1 MTANLSNQLD
11 LDANPKTGS
20 LLGAIAPHSPIGIT
34 PVLHQNLVWNL
45 PPADLNLS
53 SNAVHVWRASLEQP
67 ALPIQQLAQTLSE
80 DEQLRAKRFYFE
92 RDRKHFIVGRGMLR
106 TILGHY
112 ANTEPNQLQF
122 SYGSRGKPALASTNT
137 DSMLQ
142 FNLSHSNG
150 LALYAV
156 TRDRQIGIDLEYIRP
171 ISDIEQLTKR
181 FFSPSEYSVIRSL
194 PKNEQQVTFFKI
206 WTCKEAYL
214 KATGEGLAQLQ
225 QVEVSLTDGETCQLN
240 IHRDSQGATYWSL
253 QMLAPATDYVA
264 ALAVEGHD
272 WDLSC
277 WQG

>member
-45 PPADLNLS
+45 PSADLNLS

-122 SYGSRGKPALASTNT
+122 SYGSRGKPALVSTDT

-171 ISDIEQLTKR
+171 ISDIEQLSKR
-181 FFSPSEYSVIRSL
+181 FFSPREYSVICSL
-194 PKNEQQVTFFKI
+194 PKSEQQVTFFKI